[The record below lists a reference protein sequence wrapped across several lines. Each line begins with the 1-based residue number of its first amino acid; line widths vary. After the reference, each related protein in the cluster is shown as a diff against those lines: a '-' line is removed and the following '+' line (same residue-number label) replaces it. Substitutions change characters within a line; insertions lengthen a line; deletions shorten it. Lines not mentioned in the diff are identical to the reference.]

1 MASKT
6 EQVTVAIDADRAW
19 AALRD
24 MGGAKAL
31 FAPVLADSSID
42 GDVRTVRFAN
52 GMVLR
57 ERILDVDNA
66 RRRVAYTALD
76 APGVTFHHASMQVV
90 DAGPGRSEFIWI
102 TDAHPPEVIEQMSPL
117 IQQGT
122 QALKK
127 NLEKED

>member
-42 GDVRTVRFAN
+42 GDVRTARFAN